1 MKTGTTDVNISH
13 SNINHIGRSI
23 VLGIGIG
30 LMLAV
35 VFVAGYVARDLIG
48 RPLLMPTV
56 LSASQ
61 DENEYSLLNEVEAI
75 VQHHF
80 VREIPPKTVRE
91 YAAIRAV
98 LATLNDPYTFFIEPP
113 VAASESQ
120 VLAGTYGGIGV
131 QIVRT
136 EDGGLELYPFADGPA
151 AAAGVQNGD
160 RLLAVNGIPVDQS
173 TPPDEL
179 DQSLRGEV
187 VEGNGVTITL
197 HRRTIDTTFDVFV
210 EFAVINV
217 PSVIWRVLSEDP
229 RIGYVQIERFTSRT
243 PDEIRAA
250 LAELRTS
257 GIAALVLDLRGNTGG
272 LLQESIVV
280 ADEFIDSGV
289 LIVERD
295 ADEENV
301 YEAVSGGAGVDL
313 PLVVLVNQRTASG
326 AEIVAGAL
334 QDNQRALL
342 IGQRTYGKG
351 TVQQIFPLSDGSSI
365 HVTSS
370 EWFTPSLRP
379 LDQVGLSPDLEIAPD
394 PAGRDIELG
403 EAVRQLQ
410 TALLSR

>member
-1 MKTGTTDVNISH
+1 MNLSH
-13 SNINHIGRSI
+13 SNINQIGRSI
-23 VLGIGIG
+23 VLGVGIG

-61 DENEYSLLNEVEAI
+61 DENEYALLNEVEAI
-75 VQHHF
+75 VQRHF
-80 VREIPPKTVRE
+80 VGEIPSKTVRE

-136 EDGGLELYPFADGPA
+136 EDGGLELYPFPDGPA

-160 RLLAVNGIPVDQS
+160 RLLAVNGMPVDQS
-173 TPPDEL
+173 IPPDTL
-179 DQSLRGEV
+179 DQLLRGEV
-187 VEGNGVTITL
+187 IEGNGVTITL
-197 HRRTIDTTFDVFV
+197 MRGAPGIPFDLFV

-229 RIGYVQIERFTSRT
+229 RIGYLQIERFTSRT
-243 PDEIRAA
+243 PDETRTA
-250 LAELRTS
+250 LAELQAL
-257 GIAALVLDLRGNTGG
+257 GAGALVLDLRGNTGG

-289 LIVERD
+289 LVVERD
-295 ADEENV
+295 TDEENI
-301 YEAVSGGAGVDL
+301 YEAASGGAGVGL

-370 EWFTPSLRP
+370 EWFTPSLQP
-379 LDQVGLSPDLEIAPD
+379 LDRVGLSPNIEIAPD

-410 TALLSR
+410 IELLSRN